1 MDDSKPESS
10 PPIKDQTKPPK
21 KQTKCEFCKKKSII
35 LVICKC
41 GLQTCLKHK
50 DPETHC
56 CVYDFKSDLEM
67 GDKCELAKLI
77 KINE

>member
-1 MDDSKPESS
+1 MDDSTPTPETS
-10 PPIKDQTKPPK
+10 DPPK
-21 KQTKCEFCKKKSII
+21 SSSKKKTKCEFCRKKSLI

-56 CVYDFKSDLEM
+56 CVYNFKADLEI
-67 GDKCELAKLI
+67 GEKCEFAKLI